1 MTPQEETQ
9 VRRWNDG
16 LAGEVRF
23 RLITTSDPQS
33 RELEKFCEDLSR
45 CASNVSIHRETGSAE
60 EGMPAII
67 LNEKIRFHAVPLE
80 RELEPFLQALAG
92 EYAGIPDDLTKSL
105 AQVRIPALLKLYIA
119 PQCPHCPAVVRLA
132 VRLAGA
138 GEMIRVS
145 VIDAGLF
152 NEAAQADDVR
162 SVPTLIL
169 DNDFRWTGAVKPDEI
184 LGVMMT
190 RNPARLSAAS
200 LEQIIAE
207 GDAARIARMMDESNQ
222 IFPAF
227 VEILLHP
234 EWPVRLGAMVAAETL
249 AEQNPELA
257 ASLPDI
263 LRDRFEAAENAVR
276 GDILY
281 LCGATGDRS
290 ILPFLEHTASGPY
303 DADVQEAA
311 IEAIE
316 ALAERYPA

>member
-1 MTPQEETQ
+1 
-9 VRRWNDG
+9 
-16 LAGEVRF
+16 
-23 RLITTSDPQS
+23 
-33 RELEKFCEDLSR
+33 
-45 CASNVSIHRETGSAE
+45 
-60 EGMPAII
+60 
-67 LNEKIRFHAVPLE
+67 
-80 RELEPFLQALAG
+80 
-92 EYAGIPDDLTKSL
+92 
-105 AQVRIPALLKLYIA
+105 
-119 PQCPHCPAVVRLA
+119 
-132 VRLAGA
+132 
-138 GEMIRVS
+138 
-145 VIDAGLF
+145 
-152 NEAAQADDVR
+152 
-162 SVPTLIL
+162 
-169 DNDFRWTGAVKPDEI
+169 
-184 LGVMMT
+184 
-190 RNPARLSAAS
+190 
-200 LEQIIAE
+200 
-207 GDAARIARMMDESNQ
+207 MDESNQ

-290 ILPFLEHTASGPY
+290 ILPFLEHTASGLY